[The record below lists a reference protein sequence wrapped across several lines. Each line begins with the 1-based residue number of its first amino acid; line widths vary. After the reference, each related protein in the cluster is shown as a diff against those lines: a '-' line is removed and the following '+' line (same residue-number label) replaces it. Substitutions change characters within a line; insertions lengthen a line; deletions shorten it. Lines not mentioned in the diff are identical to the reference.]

1 MKIKASM
8 TSGVEVERT
17 VSSYSLPL
25 PLNFDRLDCKWFF
38 YVNRWY
44 IFVKMAS
51 PLKDHDT
58 WLRVHINDSQT
69 SGRGGA
75 RSVTGK
81 PIGIKYTFSR
91 IKIAVIVHT

>member
-1 MKIKASM
+1 MKIKM
-8 TSGVEVERT
+8 TSRVEVERT
-17 VSSYSLPL
+17 VSSYSLP

-91 IKIAVIVHT
+91 IKIAVIVYT